1 MLPESILTHVILCI
15 VVKNYYLVFRKV
27 RVFSSAQE
35 GCIFVNWS
43 VPTLEILERV
53 KPSNYFG
60 CDTSL
65 AHIFL
70 WRSVTNI
77 LVSEQDGVLFRY
89 YQGSKSNGRGYGF
102 PLGCSVKEGAAFFSM
117 LKRDAK
123 MRDVPLEFCLF
134 DETQIKAIEKFCD
147 IQWQSFSGDSDYIY
161 NQENLA
167 TLAGRKL
174 HGKKNHVNRFF
185 RLYPEAEYRIIS
197 ENNKADAVNIA
208 EQWIAEHKELNEDTS
223 SEESE
228 LKCIKEALTY
238 MEKMRLLGGI
248 LYIADE
254 PVAFTLASRLSDQC
268 LDVHFEKAVGNY
280 ARDGAYAVINQSF
293 ASSEEVSA
301 YKYINREEDMELP
314 GLRKAK
320 ESYHPAFK
328 VKKYSGRV

>member
-1 MLPESILTHVILCI
+1 MD
-15 VVKNYYLVFRKV
+15 
-27 RVFSSAQE
+27 
-35 GCIFVNWS
+35 WS
-43 VPTLEILERV
+43 VPTLDILERV

-65 AHIFL
+65 SHIFL

-77 LVSEQDGVLFRY
+77 LVAEQDGVLFRY
-89 YQGSKSNGRGYGF
+89 YRGNKANGRGYGF
-102 PLGCSVKEGAAFFSM
+102 PLGCSVKDGAAFFPL

-123 MRDVPLEFCLF
+123 MREVPLEFCLF
-134 DETQIKAIEKFCD
+134 DESQTKAIEKYCD

-174 HGKKNHVNRFF
+174 HGKKNHVNRFL
-185 RLYPEAEYRIIS
+185 RLYPDAEYRSIS
-197 ENNKADAVNIA
+197 EKNAADAFNVA
-208 EQWIAEHKELNEDTS
+208 EQWILEHKENTDDTD
-223 SEESE
+223 SEEAE
-228 LKCIKEALTY
+228 LACIREALSY
-238 MEKMRLLGGI
+238 MERMKLLGGI
-248 LYIADE
+248 LYVGDV

-268 LDVHFEKAVGNY
+268 LDVHFEKAVGSF
-280 ARDGAYAVINQSF
+280 ARDGAYAVINQCF

-328 VKKYSGRV
+328 VKKFSGRL